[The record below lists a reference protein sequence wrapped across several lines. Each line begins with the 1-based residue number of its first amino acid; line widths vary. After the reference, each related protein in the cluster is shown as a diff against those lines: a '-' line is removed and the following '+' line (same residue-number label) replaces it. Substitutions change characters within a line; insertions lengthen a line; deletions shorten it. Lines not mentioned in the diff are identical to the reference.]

1 MNVCVIGEQGKQHKL
16 INLVINI
23 FFMSF
28 GRLIE
33 EELFTDQGAD
43 LLGKGVCFL
52 PCLPRINLGKSSCA
66 PCVLSLI
73 TTNSVTSVLHGG
85 KMLHSKPNNVD
96 INNECIVGVL
106 LTTETRL
113 GFNRC
118 FE

>member
-1 MNVCVIGEQGKQHKL
+1 MNVYVIGEQGKQHKL

-33 EELFTDQGAD
+33 EELFADQGAD
-43 LLGKGVCFL
+43 LLGKGVCSL